1 MATAGTGQGP
11 GNKPGYSQSWAQLV
25 GSTLPSSWNKNIL
38 EIILEKDT
46 KGPYNVS
53 DVDCCHL
60 LLKLGIDPRS
70 SLQVE
75 SVQICPSGRGLILI
89 TFKQGLDIDRFSR
102 YDVLEVTKTGI
113 RAVQVRPAGKKDS
126 VITIKG
132 LHPNTRDDG
141 VIDYLGKFGKVITN
155 KVVYGTYGGGPLQG
169 IRNGDRSYKVEI
181 SPGSNIGTYHAIDG
195 QRVTI
200 RYSGQLQTCARCHE
214 TAVLCK
220 GGAIARRCEAA
231 QGEKVEFSDYIQ
243 KLWKKIGYAPGE
255 VEMAAIY
262 DEHNDLH
269 DESERAVQQ
278 EGGVFTPPKQV
289 SDPEKFS
296 GVTVKKFPKDTDNGD
311 IMELLV
317 NAGLPDH
324 IKDSVIIKSNG
335 SVDVRNLE
343 NRICIQMIDYLHNQ
357 VYLGRKLFC
366 NGFIALTPEKEVE
379 LGDKSQAEET
389 AQSSTA
395 ATTSVPASP
404 ALGSPSSV
412 PRVSLPLVSAPPDT
426 TVSALV
432 RRYSL
437 SMPMEPPVGSIAAD
451 ILNTK
456 KNLLS
461 EIKDLKDQLSEFDS
475 CVSEQSSSE
484 ESERYEVGGKKGP
497 KQKRKAGK
505 TPLKSNEKQKKAN
518 LDWYEHANDGLT
530 N

>member
-214 TAVLCK
+214 TAVICK

-231 QGEKVEFSDYIQ
+231 HGDKVEFSDYIL
-243 KLWKKIGYAPGE
+243 KLWRKIGYSPGE

-269 DESERAVQQ
+269 D
-278 EGGVFTPPKQV
+278 
-289 SDPEKFS
+289 
-296 GVTVKKFPKDTDNGD
+296 
-311 IMELLV
+311 
-317 NAGLPDH
+317 
-324 IKDSVIIKSNG
+324 
-335 SVDVRNLE
+335 
-343 NRICIQMIDYLHNQ
+343 
-357 VYLGRKLFC
+357 
-366 NGFIALTPEKEVE
+366 
-379 LGDKSQAEET
+379 
-389 AQSSTA
+389 
-395 ATTSVPASP
+395 
-404 ALGSPSSV
+404 
-412 PRVSLPLVSAPPDT
+412 
-426 TVSALV
+426 
-432 RRYSL
+432 
-437 SMPMEPPVGSIAAD
+437 
-451 ILNTK
+451 
-456 KNLLS
+456 
-461 EIKDLKDQLSEFDS
+461 
-475 CVSEQSSSE
+475 
-484 ESERYEVGGKKGP
+484 
-497 KQKRKAGK
+497 
-505 TPLKSNEKQKKAN
+505 
-518 LDWYEHANDGLT
+518 
-530 N
+530 

>member
-1 MATAGTGQGP
+1 MATAGTVKGTGRRP
-11 GNKPGYSQSWAQLV
+11 GNSQSWAQLV

-38 EIILEKDT
+38 EIILEKDN
-46 KGPYNVS
+46 KGPFYVS
-53 DVDCCHL
+53 DIDCSHL

-75 SVQICPSGRGLILI
+75 SVQICPTGRGLILI

-113 RAVQVRPAGKKDS
+113 RAVHVRPAGKKDS

-169 IRNGDRSYKVEI
+169 IRNGDRLYKVEI

-195 QRVTI
+195 QRVTL

-214 TAVLCK
+214 TAVICK

-231 QGEKVEFSDYIQ
+231 QGDKVEFSDYIL
-243 KLWKKIGYAPGE
+243 KLWRKIGYAPGE

-269 DESERAVQQ
+269 EEGEGSVQQ
-278 EGGVFTPPKQV
+278 EGGGFTPQKQV
-289 SDPEKFS
+289 SNPEKFS
-296 GVTVKKFPKDTDNGD
+296 GVTVKRFPKDIDNGD
-311 IMELLV
+311 IMELLLS
-317 NAGLPDH
+317 AGLPEPL
-324 IKDSVIIKSNG
+324 KDSVIIKSNG
-335 SVDVRNLE
+335 SVDIRNLD
-343 NRICIQMIDYLHNQ
+343 NGACLQMIDHLHNQ
-357 VYLGRKLFC
+357 VHLGKKLFC

-379 LGDKSQAEET
+379 SVDKCQAEE
-389 AQSSTA
+389 SSQ
-395 ATTSVPASP
+395 SVPAAIMPVSASP
-404 ALGSPSSV
+404 GLRPSSSTV
-412 PRVSLPLVSAPPDT
+412 PSVSLPPTLTPTDT

-437 SMPMEPPVGSIAAD
+437 SMATEPP
-451 ILNTK
+451 
-456 KNLLS
+456 
-461 EIKDLKDQLSEFDS
+461 
-475 CVSEQSSSE
+475 
-484 ESERYEVGGKKGP
+484 
-497 KQKRKAGK
+497 AG
-505 TPLKSNEKQKKAN
+505 L
-518 LDWYEHANDGLT
+518 
-530 N
+530 